1 MSDPAATPLRSIQGE
16 QARGDWVDI
25 VGPMDTGDVDAY
37 VDAATP
43 GILKCRERGRHDWPL
58 IRDGIHF
65 TDYLDDGL
73 FLRRL
78 RCPTCEC
85 AERVETWESYR
96 IGRRTRY
103 RPIASRVWYP
113 GREQYVAPAGR
124 GRLSAKLVRES
135 MASAALSGLSPN
147 ALRAQIIREQAQA
160 EDAGTA

>member
-1 MSDPAATPLRSIQGE
+1 MSLRSIQGE
-16 QARGDWVDI
+16 AARGDWVDI

-43 GILKCRERGRHDWPL
+43 GILTCRERGRHDWPSV
-58 IRDGIHF
+58 RDGIHF
-65 TDYLDDGL
+65 TDYTDDGL

-103 RPIASRVWYP
+103 RPVASRVWYP
-113 GREQYVAPAGR
+113 GRGQYVAPAGR

-135 MASAALSGLSPN
+135 IASAELTGTSPA
-147 ALRAQIIREQAQA
+147 ALRAQIIRRQA
-160 EDAGTA
+160 EDAKQGDAG